1 MKWKKKLQ
9 QPQYAL
15 NSEKVFLTATQPAKS
30 VYSYLQT
37 TRLGLTRAEV
47 EDRQLTYGKN
57 EVVHEQKKNPF
68 IVFIKTFINPF
79 IGVLTGLA
87 YHSSSTYS
95 WQNRE
100 NRNGR
105 ESSSSPSWWCVVPS
119 CASGRNGK
127 PMKPQ
132 IH

>member
-57 EVVHEQKKNPF
+57 RSGFTNKRRIRSRILKTFLNPF
-68 IVFIKTFINPF
+68 
-79 IGVLTGLA
+79 
-87 YHSSSTYS
+87 
-95 WQNRE
+95 
-100 NRNGR
+100 
-105 ESSSSPSWWCVVPS
+105 
-119 CASGRNGK
+119 
-127 PMKPQ
+127 
-132 IH
+132 

>member
-47 EDRQLTYGKN
+47 E
-57 EVVHEQKKNPF
+57 E
-68 IVFIKTFINPF
+68 
-79 IGVLTGLA
+79 IGRAHV
-87 YHSSSTYS
+87 
-95 WQNRE
+95 
-100 NRNGR
+100 
-105 ESSSSPSWWCVVPS
+105 
-119 CASGRNGK
+119 
-127 PMKPQ
+127 
-132 IH
+132 

>member
-47 EDRQLTYGKN
+47 EDRQLTKWFTN
-57 EVVHEQKKNPF
+57 KRK
-68 IVFIKTFINPF
+68 IR
-79 IGVLTGLA
+79 
-87 YHSSSTYS
+87 SSYS
-95 WQNRE
+95 SKL
-100 NRNGR
+100 
-105 ESSSSPSWWCVVPS
+105 SSIRS
-119 CASGRNGK
+119 
-127 PMKPQ
+127 
-132 IH
+132 

>member
-47 EDRQLTYGKN
+47 EVDR
-57 EVVHEQKKNPF
+57 E
-68 IVFIKTFINPF
+68 
-79 IGVLTGLA
+79 
-87 YHSSSTYS
+87 
-95 WQNRE
+95 
-100 NRNGR
+100 GR
-105 ESSSSPSWWCVVPS
+105 
-119 CASGRNGK
+119 GGDGNNK
-127 PMKPQ
+127 
-132 IH
+132 